1 MNDIVVAIVRMVSK
15 PARGIKRS
23 LESFV
28 RIHPAA
34 ALPFTQSWERTT
46 DEASR
51 WRLYP
56 NRKTSG
62 AHHKNRGKRK
72 ENTKTKDRRT
82 HTRLVICFTVELN
95 AGPLFLSKETE
106 GLKSLKFPN
115 QNSWTPRR
123 EQHKFMYPH
132 MFKST
137 TNYRSLSL
145 SLTVWMRNEVRDL
158 IRSTGLENQQQQHFG
173 VIVKLGRQ
181 THSNDTRD

>member
-1 MNDIVVAIVRMVSK
+1 MMMNDIVVAIVRMVSK

-95 AGPLFLSKETE
+95 AGPLFLSKETKE
-106 GLKSLKFPN
+106 LKSLKFPN
-115 QNSWTPRR
+115 QNSWTQRR

-132 MFKST
+132 MLKST

-145 SLTVWMRNEVRDL
+145 SDSVNA
-158 IRSTGLENQQQQHFG
+158 
-173 VIVKLGRQ
+173 
-181 THSNDTRD
+181 